1 MDETTKLKKEVKDLT
16 ARVKMLEDVI
26 WGLNDDPT
34 YKAKIRKSVIA
45 DEHTAGKPTIVGAN
59 GKRYNLQTV

>member
-1 MDETTKLKKEVKDLT
+1 MEETLKLKKEIQQLQE
-16 ARVKMLEDVI
+16 RVNKLENVL

-34 YKAKIRKSVIA
+34 YKAKVRKSLIIE
-45 DEHTAGKPTIVGAN
+45 EHTSGKPTIVGAN